1 MKDRYFEGISR
12 KSIIV
17 CGIYPPPFGGISVH
31 TQRVIE
37 VLTSA
42 YNKVFFFDIERLS
55 RRRFFP
61 FYCVQLI
68 GYLFK
73 RRPDQVHFHGTY
85 IKTMIVDLAILFTFS
100 IILKYELI
108 IVDHDC
114 RHLYKRKPLTLW
126 LYAYIVRRIKK
137 VVMIGSS
144 VLQSYKNNHIFP
156 SIYCIESAFLPP
168 VDRAEISIKETYP
181 SSLFIFLADR
191 TPIILI
197 NAAHIMIRDGKD
209 IYGFDA
215 AVEMIAQLK
224 NHYPDVGLLMA
235 LAASN
240 DVRYMHLLYQRMR
253 QLNCAEHIYILQ
265 NQKEL
270 WPLFKQADLF
280 IRPTLSDGS
289 SISIEEAL
297 YFNVPVI
304 ASDIVERPECVYLY
318 KTGDTAN
325 FTKKVIFVLQEYVY
339 GAKRKRSN
347 LYEKSS

>member
-17 CGIYPPPFGGISVH
+17 CGIYPPPLGGISVH
-31 TQRVIE
+31 IQRVIE

-42 YNKVFFFDIERLS
+42 YNKVYFFDIGCLF

-61 FYCVQLI
+61 FYCMKLI
-68 GYLFK
+68 GCLLK
-73 RRPDQVHFHGTY
+73 KRPDQVHFHGTY
-85 IKTMIVDLAILFTFS
+85 IRTMIVDLIVLFIFS
-100 IILKYELI
+100 IILKYELV

-114 RHLYKRKPLTLW
+114 RHLYKRKSFTLW
-126 LYAYIVRRIKK
+126 LYMHIARRIKK

-144 VLQSYKNNHIFP
+144 VLQSYKNNQIFP
-156 SIYCIESAFLPP
+156 STYCVESAFLPP
-168 VDRAEISIKETYP
+168 VERAEVSIKETYP
-181 SSLFIFLADR
+181 SSLFIFLTER

-197 NAAHIMIRDGKD
+197 NAAHIMIRDSKD
-209 IYGFDA
+209 IYGLDA

-224 NHYPDVGLLMA
+224 NQYPDVGLVVA
-235 LAASN
+235 LAEVN
-240 DVRYMHLLYQRMR
+240 DTRYMRLLYQKMR
-253 QLNCAEHIYILQ
+253 QLDCAEHIYILQ

-297 YFNVPVI
+297 YFNVPVV
-304 ASDIVERPECVYLY
+304 ASTAVERPESVYLY
-318 KTGDTAN
+318 KTEDN
-325 FTKKVIFVLQEYVY
+325 KDFVEKVTFVLQEYVY
-339 GAKRKRSN
+339 GEKRKRSN